1 MEEVG
6 KDLHLLG
13 TIRECVHKG
22 IKMNVYE
29 TIGSGWFN
37 LVGWCG
43 WGDNVHG
50 KRTPLILAGEFDAEN
65 GTKQELLPSLD
76 PNYLLL
82 L

>member
-1 MEEVG
+1 MEVG

-13 TIRECVHKG
+13 AVRECAHKG

-29 TIGSGWFN
+29 TIGSGW
-37 LVGWCG
+37 CG

-50 KRTPLILAGEFDAEN
+50 KRTPPILAGKFDAEN